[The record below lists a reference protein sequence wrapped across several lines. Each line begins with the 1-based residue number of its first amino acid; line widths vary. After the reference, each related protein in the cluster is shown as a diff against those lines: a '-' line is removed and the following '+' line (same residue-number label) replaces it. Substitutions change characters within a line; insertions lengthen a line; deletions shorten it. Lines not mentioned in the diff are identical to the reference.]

1 MYSGKKHIL
10 QLVAL
15 LKAHGISQVVL
26 SPGSRNAPIIRSLA
40 GDPFFSCHSVVDERS
55 AGFYALGIMQY
66 KAEPAVVCC
75 TSGTA
80 ALNIAPAIAEA
91 CYRQLPLIVV
101 TADRPAAWIG
111 QMDGQTIP
119 QPGMFQSLVK
129 KSVQLPEI
137 TTVEDEWYCNRLI
150 NEALLGIDHHGKGPV
165 HINIPLS
172 EPLFDDT
179 ADALPE
185 VRKITRHTDY
195 KPFRER
201 FLRHKRR
208 MILAGQSD
216 YDNRTVEALDRLA
229 NMAGCVILAEHLSN
243 IYPPPHTRS
252 TDSLPVKNV
261 DEVLHLLPQDDRA
274 PYAPSLLITIGG
286 HIVSKR
292 IKQFLRGFQ
301 PEEHW
306 HVSPSGEV
314 VDLYQHVTDII
325 EGDGRAF
332 LEQLIGDG
340 KAAGDDGRAFAR
352 LWHAASQGIRT
363 PEVDFSDLYAV
374 KALLE
379 AIPDHSFLH
388 LANSSSV
395 RLAQLCRIDRPLRIS
410 CNRGCNG
417 IDGCL
422 STAAGFAAVNEE
434 PTFLLIGD
442 LAFFYDMN
450 GLWNSRISKNLRILL
465 NNNGGGGI
473 FHSLPGHGQS
483 ASAWPYISAPH
494 HTSAKGWAE
503 TCGFT
508 YLQASDKNE
517 LDGYLPAFISRHG
530 DRPILLEVFSSI
542 EKNTEIL
549 RNYYNNL
556 KNR

>member
-1 MYSGKKHIL
+1 VYSGKKHIL

-26 SPGSRNAPIIRSLA
+26 SPGSRNAPIIHSLA
-40 GDPFFSCHSVVDERS
+40 GDPFFRCHSVVDERS
-55 AGFYALGIMQY
+55 AGFYALGIAQY
-66 KAEPAVVCC
+66 RAEPVVVCC

-80 ALNIAPAIAEA
+80 ALNIAPAVAEA
-91 CYRQLPLIVV
+91 FYRQLPIIVV
-101 TADRPAAWIG
+101 AADRPPAWIG

-119 QPGMFQSLVK
+119 QPGMFRSLVK

-137 TTVEDEWYCNRLI
+137 NTEEDEWYCNRLI
-150 NEALLGIDHHGKGPV
+150 NEALLAADHHGKGPV
-165 HINIPLS
+165 HINVPLS
-172 EPLFDDT
+172 EPLAGDM
-179 ADALPE
+179 ADRLPE
-185 VRKITRHTDY
+185 VRKITRHTDMR
-195 KPFRER
+195 PLRER
-201 FLRHKRR
+201 FLRHERR
-208 MILAGQSD
+208 MIIVGQSD
-216 YDNRTVEALDRLA
+216 YDPRTVEALDRLA
-229 NMAGCVILAEHLSN
+229 DMTGCVILAEHLSN
-243 IYPPPHTRS
+243 IYPPPHTRP
-252 TDSLPVKNV
+252 TDCLPVKNF
-261 DEVLHLLPQDDRA
+261 DEVLRLLPPDERA
-274 PYAPSLLITIGG
+274 PYAPGLLITMGG
-286 HIVSKR
+286 HIVSKHIR
-292 IKQFLRGFQ
+292 QFLRSFP

-314 VDLYQHVTDII
+314 ADLFQHVTDII
-325 EGDGRAF
+325 VGDGRAF

-340 KAAGDDGRAFAR
+340 KAAGDGGRAFAR
-352 LWHAASQGIRT
+352 LWHAASQGIHT

-379 AIPDHSFLH
+379 AIPDHAFLH

-473 FHSLPGHGQS
+473 FHTLPGHGQPS
-483 ASAWPYISAPH
+483 AAGHYVSAPH

-503 TCGFT
+503 ACGFT
-508 YLQASDKNE
+508 YLQASDKNG
-517 LDGYLPAFISRHG
+517 LDGHLPAFISRHG

-542 EKNTEIL
+542 EKNMEIL
-549 RNYYNNL
+549 RHYYNNL
-556 KNR
+556 TK